1 MVGRYS
7 RTRGVCEGILDI
19 IGQERP
25 VQVVERLKRSSVS
38 ALQDLEK
45 LLTLVEKKSKEQTLV
60 KLLTEAKVKGTQVRS
75 LQDV

>member
-1 MVGRYS
+1 MVGRSS
-7 RTRGVCEGILDI
+7 RTRDVCEGILYV

-45 LLTLVEKKSKEQTLV
+45 LLTLVEKKSKDQTLV